1 MKNDD
6 LLLIGGVA
14 LLAYMV
20 YSMVSKSGASTGV
33 TTTAQANQATVD
45 QSMQNLSDAF
55 GVSL

>member
-20 YSMVSKSGASTGV
+20 YSMVSKSGASAS

>member
-20 YSMVSKSGASTGV
+20 YSMVSKSASAGV

-55 GVSL
+55 GVAL